1 MNSVRNFSNFELTH
15 DSPVRF
21 AICGVGHIGR
31 RHAALVSRHEGAL
44 LVALID
50 SRADLQPGLAVEFPG
65 VPFFLSFEEFLAS
78 GPAAEVLTVATPN
91 GCHAMQAVA
100 GLRHGLHVVVEKPI
114 ALSTTDAE
122 IIVQTAQKTGKLVF
136 GVMQNRYSPPA
147 AWLKQI
153 YNEARLGQVFLVQLN
168 CFWNRDARYYQLG
181 SWRGTQALDGGTL
194 FTQFSHFV
202 DLLYWVFGVM
212 QNRYSPPAAWLKQV
226 VDEGRLGQVFL
237 VQLNCFWNRDARYYQ
252 PGGWK
257 GTKAL
262 DGGTLFTQFSHF
274 VDLLYWV
281 FGDITNLSARFRD
294 FTHAGLTEFE
304 DSGLVAFDLLRG
316 GSGTLSYSTAVW
328 DRNLESSLTV
338 VAERGSLRIAGQYMD
353 KVEYCHLENYTLPAL
368 PPTSPAN
375 DYGPFQG
382 SAANHVQ
389 VIENVVDTVQRRSFA
404 TTNALEGLKVVEI
417 IERIYALR

>member
-1 MNSVRNFSNFELTH
+1 MSTTSAT
-15 DSPVRF
+15 PVRF

-31 RHAALVSRHEGAL
+31 RHAALITRHEGAEL
-44 LVALID
+44 AALID
-50 SRADLQPGLAVEFPG
+50 VRVDLHPGLAAEFPG
-65 VPFFLSFEEFLAS
+65 VPFFASLDEYLQS
-78 GPAAEVLTVATPN
+78 GPAADVLTVATPN
-91 GCHAMQAVA
+91 GLHAPQAVA
-100 GLRHGLHVVVEKPI
+100 GLRHGLHVVIEKPI
-114 ALSTTDAE
+114 ALHKADAE
-122 IIVQTAQKTGKLVF
+122 TIVHTALQTGRLVF

-147 AWLKQI
+147 AWLKQV
-153 YNEARLGQVFLVQLN
+153 Y
-168 CFWNRDARYYQLG
+168 
-181 SWRGTQALDGGTL
+181 
-194 FTQFSHFV
+194 
-202 DLLYWVFGVM
+202 
-212 QNRYSPPAAWLKQV
+212 
-226 VDEGRLGQVFL
+226 DEGRLGQVFL
-237 VQLNCFWNRDARYYQ
+237 VQLNCFWNRDARYYK

-257 GTKAL
+257 GSKAL

-281 FGDITNLSARFRD
+281 FGDIANIAARFRD

-304 DSGLVAFDLLRG
+304 DSGLVTFDLVRG

-353 KVEYCHLENYTLPAL
+353 KVEYCHIDGYQMPELA
-368 PPTSPAN
+368 PTNPAN
-375 DYGPFQG
+375 NYGAFQG

>member
-1 MNSVRNFSNFELTH
+1 
-15 DSPVRF
+15 
-21 AICGVGHIGR
+21 VGHIGR
-31 RHAALVSRHEGAL
+31 RHAALVSRHDGAEL
-44 LVALID
+44 AALID
-50 SRADLQPGLAVEFPG
+50 VRADLQSSLAAEFPG
-65 VPFFLSFEEFLAS
+65 VPFFAS
-78 GPAAEVLTVATPN
+78 LDEYLQNGPAADVLTVATPN
-91 GCHAMQAVA
+91 GLHAPQAVA
-100 GLRHGLHVVVEKPI
+100 GLRHGLHVVIEKPI
-114 ALSTTDAE
+114 ALHKADAE
-122 IIVQTAQKTGKLVF
+122 TIVHTALQTG
-136 GVMQNRYSPPA
+136 
-147 AWLKQI
+147 
-153 YNEARLGQVFLVQLN
+153 RL
-168 CFWNRDARYYQLG
+168 
-181 SWRGTQALDGGTL
+181 
-194 FTQFSHFV
+194 
-202 DLLYWVFGVM
+202 VFGVM

-237 VQLNCFWNRDARYYQ
+237 VQLNCFWNRDARYYK

-257 GTKAL
+257 GSQAL

-281 FGDITNLSARFRD
+281 FGDIANISARFRD

-304 DSGLVAFDLLRG
+304 DSGLVTFDLVRG

-353 KVEYCHLENYTLPAL
+353 KVEYCHIEGYEMPELA
-368 PPTSPAN
+368 PTNPAN
-375 DYGPFQG
+375 NYGAFQG